1 MDLAPLRAERGEL
14 PSKQG
19 AFERRRLLSKGSVE
33 KTAGFFQVAERSVE
47 LGVRREPVGV
57 AREQIAFGDRVELVE
72 TDAGP
77 AHHGDGEGAVHV
89 DDGGGRH
96 LPQHVVEGDDLLP
109 LGRGVARRL
118 GVARSDGRLDVKAR
132 ELLAAR
138 RAPEEEEP
146 FGEKRRVPE
155 RTILFVRPARPQSSP
170 GPRSRNG

>member
-1 MDLAPLRAERGEL
+1 VDLAPLRAERGEL

-77 AHHGDGEGAVHV
+77 AHRTMAMARARFTSTMGEG
-89 DDGGGRH
+89 DIS
-96 LPQHVVEGDDLLP
+96 
-109 LGRGVARRL
+109 
-118 GVARSDGRLDVKAR
+118 RS
-132 ELLAAR
+132 
-138 RAPEEEEP
+138 
-146 FGEKRRVPE
+146 
-155 RTILFVRPARPQSSP
+155 TS
-170 GPRSRNG
+170 